1 MQLVNHD
8 VITAYEHRI
17 KCEEVCDWYRKRV
30 QYRDDKDGTN
40 DVTLHQLVIETNAAG
55 KHLQDVIESTF
66 KSQRKL
72 QKEIDEINLDQIG
85 LDL

>member
-8 VITAYEHRI
+8 VITAFNHF
-17 KCEEVCDWYRKRV
+17 EVCKRV
-30 QYRDDKDGTN
+30 ANLYHKPYPATELEAEVQDQ
-40 DVTLHQLVIETNAAG
+40 LHHECTEAKKYLVYVVDATY
-55 KHLQDVIESTF
+55 